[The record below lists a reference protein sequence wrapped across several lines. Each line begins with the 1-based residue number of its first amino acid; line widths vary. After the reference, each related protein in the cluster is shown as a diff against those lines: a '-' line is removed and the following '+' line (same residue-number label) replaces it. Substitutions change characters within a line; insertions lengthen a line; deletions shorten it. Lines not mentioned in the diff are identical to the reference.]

1 MHQFNPLIQALL
13 DNLGE
18 SAAVILLATL
28 ALYATRIKVW
38 WAERSI
44 RGFERSVNK
53 NVKIREL
60 LAELRVPYMADRVTL
75 YQFHNGEYYHSG
87 DSIMKCSLTHFVTR
101 VGVANPSPSQ
111 NIPTGQMI
119 QTVKVLKEN
128 PSVTLSLNT
137 FEDDNFLDCL
147 FTATGTQAVLAAAVR
162 DSRKNWLGIVCVE
175 WLCDKVDNPPQESS
189 ILNYA
194 RYLGDSLS
202 KKT

>member
-1 MHQFNPLIQALL
+1 MHQFNPLIQGLL

-18 SAAVILLATL
+18 SAAVILLAML
-28 ALYATRIKVW
+28 ALYAGRIKVW

-60 LAELRVPYMADRVTL
+60 LAELRVPYLADRVSL

-101 VGVANPSPSQ
+101 VGVANPSLSQ

-119 QTVKVLKEN
+119 QSVKVLKEN
-128 PSVTLSLNT
+128 LSVTLSQNT
-137 FEDDNFLDCL
+137 FEDDSFLDCL
-147 FTATGTQAVLAAAVR
+147 FTATGTQVVLAAAIR
-162 DSRKNWLGIVCVE
+162 DNRKNWLGVVCVE
-175 WLCDKVDNPPQESS
+175 WLSEKATQPPQDNS

-194 RYLGDSLS
+194 RYLGDCLS